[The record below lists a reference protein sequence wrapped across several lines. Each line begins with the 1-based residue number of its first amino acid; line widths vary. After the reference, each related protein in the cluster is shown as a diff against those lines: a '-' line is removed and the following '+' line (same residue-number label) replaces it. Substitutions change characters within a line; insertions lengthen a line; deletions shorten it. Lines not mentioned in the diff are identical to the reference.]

1 VQTVQELAARTVA
14 EVLDGRSLKTTLAQL
29 WPRHSS
35 LTESQRGAIQDLGYG
50 TLRELG
56 RMRGLLRRMVDR
68 EPTDPL
74 LRALL
79 LVALFQL
86 KHTRAAPYAVV
97 NGAVSTGSR
106 LISPAFK
113 GLINALLR
121 RYLRES
127 AQLDRTANDDDE
139 ALYSY
144 PQWWID
150 RVRQEY
156 PQHWVRILE
165 AGNAHPPLTLRINR
179 RRVDTVRYASMLADS
194 GLPYQSLGEVGM
206 RLEKP
211 VPVSRIP
218 GFADG
223 WVSVQ
228 DAGAQWAPQL
238 LDLRP
243 GQRVLDACAAPG
255 GKAAH
260 MLEAVEVDLTAMDC
274 DAGRLQRVADN
285 FARLGLSARTLCA
298 DAGKTDTWW
307 DGQAFERILADVP
320 CSASGVVSRHP
331 DIKWLRRP
339 QDLIRFSEQQR
350 CLLDALWKVLAPG
363 GKLLYVTCSIFNQE
377 NELQIQRFM
386 TRWNDAERLSLESF
400 PETDGQLLPGNEHDG
415 FYYAL
420 LSKKHRT

>member
-1 VQTVQELAARTVA
+1 
-14 EVLDGRSLKTTLAQL
+14 
-29 WPRHSS
+29 
-35 LTESQRGAIQDLGYG
+35 
-50 TLRELG
+50 
-56 RMRGLLRRMVDR
+56 
-68 EPTDPL
+68 
-74 LRALL
+74 
-79 LVALFQL
+79 
-86 KHTRAAPYAVV
+86 
-97 NGAVSTGSR
+97 
-106 LISPAFK
+106 
-113 GLINALLR
+113 
-121 RYLRES
+121 
-127 AQLDRTANDDDE
+127 
-139 ALYSY
+139 
-144 PQWWID
+144 
-150 RVRQEY
+150 
-156 PQHWVRILE
+156 
-165 AGNAHPPLTLRINR
+165 
-179 RRVDTVRYASMLADS
+179 
-194 GLPYQSLGEVGM
+194 M

-260 MLEAVEVDLTAMDC
+260 MLEAVDVNLTAMDC

-285 FARLGLSARTLCA
+285 FSRLGLSAQTLCA
-298 DAGKTDTWW
+298 DAANTDTWW
-307 DGQAFERILADVP
+307 DGKAFERILADVP

-331 DIKWLRRP
+331 DVKWLRRP
-339 QDLIRFSEQQR
+339 QDLIRLSEQQR

-363 GKLLYVTCSIFNQE
+363 GKLLYVTCSIFKQE
-377 NELQIQRFM
+377 NELQMQRFM
-386 TRWNDAERLSLESF
+386 TRWNDAKRLSLDFF